1 MQCRCKKNQ
10 PQTNANKP
18 MEVQLPKLGA
28 EALKLLR
35 DRKGLKNYLE
45 SLQKAEILCL
55 VPSYGVNK

>member
-1 MQCRCKKNQ
+1 MQKNQ